1 MANLPATTGAFL
13 PAKLDRQ
20 VAKAFA
26 GIEASNLV
34 AMRHDVARIQRMT
47 GTAEVG
53 MQAVARIGLM
63 EAGAAQVAPHV
74 MPELEM
80 VRRAAALGIAGV
92 VFDTGR
98 GA

>member
-1 MANLPATTGAFL
+1 MSSSLVPTRGFYPTR
-13 PAKLDRQ
+13 LDRQ
-20 VAKAFA
+20 VGRALA
-26 GIEASNLV
+26 GIEASNVV
-34 AMRHDVARIQRMT
+34 AMRRDVARIERTT

-63 EAGAAQVAPHV
+63 EAAVAQAAPHV
-74 MPELEM
+74 MPELQM

-92 VFDTGR
+92 VFDAGR